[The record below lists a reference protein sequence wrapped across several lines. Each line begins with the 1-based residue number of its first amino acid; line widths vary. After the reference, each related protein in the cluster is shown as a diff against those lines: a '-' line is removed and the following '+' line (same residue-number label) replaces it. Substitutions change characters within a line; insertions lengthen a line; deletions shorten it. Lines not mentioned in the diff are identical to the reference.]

1 MDRAPIAATDVD
13 MARRIPVKRQ
23 KANPASAAGY
33 QRHEW
38 AIRSAAGVLGFRGFL
53 WCDSKSTRLAASAV
67 NARETATVL
76 RLRHGRA
83 AVEFLANTEIGI
95 VPFDKPAASA

>member
-1 MDRAPIAATDVD
+1 MDRALIAATDVD

-23 KANPASAAGY
+23 EANPASAAGY

-53 WCDSKSTRLAASAV
+53 VRFEEHQV
-67 NARETATVL
+67 GGV
-76 RLRHGRA
+76 GRQRA
-83 AVEFLANTEIGI
+83 
-95 VPFDKPAASA
+95 